1 MASFSSLVEILNA
14 IEERLNGVLSVSKDS
29 LKFNDSIKSIK
40 ELENLLK
47 ILNDFIVNN
56 NNEKDFSQ
64 EEKELMKKVLNS
76 IIELEKINKNK
87 LGFFDSL
94 NNYFYDSIN
103 K

>member
-1 MASFSSLVEILNA
+1 MTNFSSLIEILSA
-14 IEERLNGVLSVSKDS
+14 IELRLNSALSDSKDS
-29 LKFNDSIKSIK
+29 IKYNNNIEEVK
-40 ELENLLK
+40 NLLTLLNNF
-47 ILNDFIVNN
+47 ILEEKNNKDFDQ
-56 NNEKDFSQ
+56 NEKD
-64 EEKELMKKVLNS
+64 LMKKILAS

>member
-1 MASFSSLVEILNA
+1 MTNFSSLIEILSA
-14 IEERLNGVLSVSKDS
+14 IELRLNSALSASKDS
-29 LKFNDSIKSIK
+29 IKYNNNIEEVK
-40 ELENLLK
+40 NLLK
-47 ILNDFIVNN
+47 LLNNFILEEKNN
-56 NNEKDFSQ
+56 KGFDQNEKD
-64 EEKELMKKVLNS
+64 LMKKILSS

>member
-1 MASFSSLVEILNA
+1 MANFSSLIEILSS
-14 IEERLNGVLSVSKDS
+14 IELKLNRALAASKDS
-29 LKFNDSIKSIK
+29 VKYNNNI
-40 ELENLLK
+40 EE
-47 ILNDFIVNN
+47 VNN
-56 NNEKDFSQ
+56 LIKLLNNYILEEKNNKSFDQNEKN
-64 EEKELMKKVLNS
+64 LMKKILAS